1 VVGPA
6 AFVGAALEQ
15 WHLQAGC
22 IKGSSEACWAPPLG
36 ACWQGS
42 SQGIHLDPQCSSPR
56 RQEGVSAPL
65 YVAQLSLVVVC
76 RHVPVS
82 ELAPMADVDI
92 FAVCYRS
99 VCL

>member
-1 VVGPA
+1 MQPWNNGTFKLDASRAAVKPVGPRPSGLAGRGPPKESTWTPSA
-6 AFVGAALEQ
+6 AAPGAK
-15 WHLQAGC
+15 
-22 IKGSSEACWAPPLG
+22 KGSVPP
-36 ACWQGS
+36 
-42 SQGIHLDPQCSSPR
+42 
-56 RQEGVSAPL
+56 PL